1 MNNLNF
7 INQWITPNSSVLDLG
22 CGQGSLLE
30 KLTNSLKIK
39 GYGIEIGNQNI
50 ERCLEKGL
58 NIIQQDI
65 DEGLENIGTKSFDTV
80 ILSETIHVLKKPDQ
94 ALKEITRIGK
104 NSIVTIPNF
113 AHWSSRISLLTK
125 GRMPLSDSH
134 PNSWYESENLHLC
147 TLKDFEDLCNT
158 LNIRILDR
166 ILISSL
172 NRNSAYLNFLPNLLS
187 YYAMYKLSD

>member
-7 INQWITPNSSVLDLG
+7 INKWISPNSSVLDLG
-22 CGQGSLLE
+22 CGQGNLLE
-30 KLTNSLKIK
+30 KLTSSLEIK

-50 ERCLEKGL
+50 ELCLEKGL
-58 NIIQQDI
+58 NIIEQDI

-158 LNIRILDR
+158 LNIKILDR

>member
-7 INQWITPNSSVLDLG
+7 INKWITPNSSVLDLG

-30 KLTNSLKIK
+30 KLTNSLEIK

-158 LNIRILDR
+158 LNIKILDR

-172 NRNSAYLNFLPNLLS
+172 NRNSAYLNLLPNLLS

>member
-7 INQWITPNSSVLDLG
+7 INQWISPNSSVLDLG
-22 CGQGSLLE
+22 CGQGNLLE
-30 KLTNSLKIK
+30 KLTSSHEIK

-50 ERCLEKGL
+50 ELCLEKGL

-113 AHWSSRISLLTK
+113 AHWGSRLSLLTK

-158 LNIRILDR
+158 LNIKILDR

>member
-7 INQWITPNSSVLDLG
+7 INKWISPNSSVLDLG
-22 CGQGSLLE
+22 CGQGNLLE
-30 KLTNSLKIK
+30 KLTSSLEIK

-158 LNIRILDR
+158 LNIKILDR

>member
-7 INQWITPNSSVLDLG
+7 INKWITPNSSVLDLG

-50 ERCLEKGL
+50 ELCLEKGL
-58 NIIQQDI
+58 NIIEQDI

-158 LNIRILDR
+158 LNIKILDR

>member
-7 INQWITPNSSVLDLG
+7 INKWITSNSSVLDLG
-22 CGQGSLLE
+22 CGQGNLLE
-30 KLTNSLKIK
+30 KLTNSLEIK

-50 ERCLEKGL
+50 ELCLEKGL

-158 LNIRILDR
+158 LNIKILDR

>member
-7 INQWITPNSSVLDLG
+7 INQWISPNSSVLDLG

-158 LNIRILDR
+158 LNIKILDR

>member
-7 INQWITPNSSVLDLG
+7 INKWITPNSSVLDLG
-22 CGQGSLLE
+22 CGQGNLLE
-30 KLTNSLKIK
+30 KLTNSLEIK

-50 ERCLEKGL
+50 ELCLEKGL

-158 LNIRILDR
+158 LNIKILDR

-172 NRNSAYLNFLPNLLS
+172 NRNSAYLNLLPNLLS

>member
-7 INQWITPNSSVLDLG
+7 INKWITPNSSVLDLG
-22 CGQGSLLE
+22 CGQGNLLE
-30 KLTNSLKIK
+30 KLTSSLEIK

-50 ERCLEKGL
+50 ELCLEKGL

-158 LNIRILDR
+158 LNIKILDR

-172 NRNSAYLNFLPNLLS
+172 NRNSAYLNLLPNLLS

>member
-7 INQWITPNSSVLDLG
+7 INQWISPNSSVLDLG
-22 CGQGSLLE
+22 CGQGNLLE
-30 KLTNSLKIK
+30 KLTSSHDIK

-158 LNIRILDR
+158 LNIKILDR

>member
-7 INQWITPNSSVLDLG
+7 INKWITPNSSVLDLG
-22 CGQGSLLE
+22 CGQGNLLE
-30 KLTNSLKIK
+30 KLTSSLEIK

-50 ERCLEKGL
+50 ELCLEKGL

-158 LNIRILDR
+158 LNIKLLDR

-172 NRNSAYLNFLPNLLS
+172 NRNSAYLNLLPNLLS

>member
-1 MNNLNF
+1 MSKFESIPSYLTSFNNLVLRYSLGNTDETGSSF
-7 INQWITPNSSVLDLG
+7 KRTQPNQGIYPDNGIN
-22 CGQGSLLE
+22 
-30 KLTNSLKIK
+30 
-39 GYGIEIGNQNI
+39 YGFSTENYTSTVD
-50 ERCLEKGL
+50 
-58 NIIQQDI
+58 QQ
-65 DEGLENIGTKSFDTV
+65 V
-80 ILSETIHVLKKPDQ
+80 
-94 ALKEITRIGK
+94 
-104 NSIVTIPNF
+104 VTIPNF

-158 LNIRILDR
+158 LNIKILDR

-172 NRNSAYLNFLPNLLS
+172 NRNSAYLNLLPNLLS

>member
-7 INQWITPNSSVLDLG
+7 INKWITPNSSVLDLG

-158 LNIRILDR
+158 LNIKILDR

>member
-7 INQWITPNSSVLDLG
+7 INKWISPNSSVLDLG
-22 CGQGSLLE
+22 CGQGNLLE
-30 KLTNSLKIK
+30 KLTNSLEIK

-50 ERCLEKGL
+50 ELCLEKGL

-158 LNIRILDR
+158 LNIKILDR

-172 NRNSAYLNFLPNLLS
+172 NRNSAYLNLLPNLLS

>member
-7 INQWITPNSSVLDLG
+7 INKWISPNSSVLDLG
-22 CGQGSLLE
+22 CGQGNLLE
-30 KLTNSLKIK
+30 KLTSSLEIK

-50 ERCLEKGL
+50 ELCLEKGL
-58 NIIQQDI
+58 NIIEQDI

-158 LNIRILDR
+158 LNIKILDR

-172 NRNSAYLNFLPNLLS
+172 NRNSAYLNLLPNLLS

>member
-7 INQWITPNSSVLDLG
+7 INKWITPNSSVLDLG
-22 CGQGSLLE
+22 CGQGNLLE
-30 KLTNSLKIK
+30 KLTNSLEIK

-158 LNIRILDR
+158 LNIKILDR

>member
-7 INQWITPNSSVLDLG
+7 INKWITPNSSVLDLG

>member
-7 INQWITPNSSVLDLG
+7 INKWISPNSSVLDLG
-22 CGQGSLLE
+22 CGQGNLLE
-30 KLTNSLKIK
+30 KLTSSLEIK

-50 ERCLEKGL
+50 ELCLEKGL

-158 LNIRILDR
+158 LNIKILDR

-172 NRNSAYLNFLPNLLS
+172 NRNSAYLNLLPNLLS

>member
-50 ERCLEKGL
+50 ELCLEKGL
-58 NIIQQDI
+58 NIIEQDI

-158 LNIRILDR
+158 LNIKILDR